1 MRFTDFESLVDR
13 LLAEMPPE
21 YLDGILGVEVSRH
34 TMPHPE
40 RAEVYTLGECIPM
53 PSEVGGDGQIRSRVV
68 LYHGSFEAL
77 AAQDAGFDWRGEAWE
92 TVTHEIRHHLEWRA
106 HAPDLEAFDR
116 AAEHNFA
123 RQSGEPF
130 DPEFYQDG
138 EKVGERVYRIDDD
151 FFLEISGAERAAS
164 VGFSWHGAEYDVQ
177 LPAEIAP
184 PAYITVTGLRHPPPG
199 DLVLVLR
206 SRLSLRDLWKRAD
219 KRLSFA
225 GEIRAV
231 ARGDTP

>member
-1 MRFTDFESLVDR
+1 MRLLDFEALIDR

-34 TMPHPE
+34 TLPHPE
-40 RAEVYTLGECIPM
+40 RAEVYTLGECIPL
-53 PSEVGGDGQIRSRVV
+53 PSEGGGDGDVRSRVV

-77 AAQDAGFDWRGEAWE
+77 AAQEEGFDWRGEAWE
-92 TVTHEIRHHLEWRA
+92 TLTHEIRHHLEWRA
-106 HAPDLEAFDR
+106 RIPDLEAFDR

-130 DPEFYQDG
+130 DPEFYLDG
-138 EKVGERVYRIDDD
+138 EKAGDQVYRIDDD
-151 FFLEISGAERAAS
+151 FFLEINRADAAK
-164 VGFSWHGAEYDVQ
+164 VVQFRWHGAEYDLP
-177 LPAEIAP
+177 LPAEVGP

-199 DLVLVLR
+199 ELVLVLR

-231 ARGDTP
+231 PRGDHP